1 MHYLDNAATTRV
13 LPEAAEA
20 AVHAM
25 CEEFGN
31 PSSLH
36 RMGLEASHL
45 LEDSRR
51 TVASALGCLPEEVY
65 FTACGTESTNISL
78 RGAAHLNRHKKG
90 RIITTEIEHA
100 ATVNTAKQL
109 AADGFDVVFLAPD
122 ATGHITPEVLSEAL
136 TEDTILLSCQLVNNE
151 IGTVQ
156 PVEQLGKLL
165 KTKAPKALFHIDAVQ
180 GLCRVRLTPKKWNCD
195 LMSVSGHKI
204 GAPKGIGALYV
215 KKGLRLPPLTFGG
228 GQERGMRPG
237 TEAVPNIAAFAKA
250 CEIRM
255 AHFDEDYAHVQE
267 LADYLKQQVSAEL
280 PDAVVNGEGDI
291 PHVVNLSMPGCKSE
305 VMLHV
310 LEGDEVYISSGSACS
325 KGKQSGVLKALG
337 LPKARTDSALRVSF
351 APFNTREDVD
361 ALMDEQ
367 IAKGKDGYIL
377 LKFNSLTDIDVIA
390 KLRAASCAGVT
401 VEMIVRGICCL
412 LPGVPGHTENITVTS
427 IVGRFLEHSRIYV
440 FGRGD
445 EEKMYISSAD
455 LMTRNTERRVEI
467 ACPIDDPA
475 VRTRLHDILYAMQHD
490 TVKAR
495 VLQPDGTYCKKPAV
509 QDPICAQ
516 DLLMQQAI
524 ENARK
529 QAAQP
534 APHPGFLEKIR
545 KWFSGS

>member
-78 RGAAHLNRHKKG
+78 RGTAHLNRHKKG

-122 ATGHITPEVLSEAL
+122 ATGHITPEVLSDAL

-165 KTKAPKALFHIDAVQ
+165 KAKAPKALFHIDAVQ

-215 KKGLRLPPLTFGG
+215 KKGIHIPPFMLGG
-228 GQERGMRPG
+228 GQEKGFRSG
-237 TEAVPNIAAFAKA
+237 TESVPLICGFGAAVKKLAPN
-250 CEIRM
+250 
-255 AHFDEDYAHVQE
+255 
-267 LADYLKQQVSAEL
+267 VSANFEKAADIQAYL
-280 PDAVVNGEGDI
+280 IEKCNENGDVFVNSRKGGSPYVTSIAVNG
-291 PHVVNLSMPGCKSE
+291 LKSE
-305 VMLHV
+305 VLLHY
-310 LEGDEVYISSGSACS
+310 LEKREIYVSSGSACS
-325 KGKQSGVLKALG
+325 KGKKSSVLKEFRYPEQSLDSTIRISFSIDTT
-337 LPKARTDSALRVSF
+337 KADI
-351 APFNTREDVD
+351 D
-361 ALMDEQ
+361 ALMEGIKSAQNDLC
-367 IAKGKDGYIL
+367 K
-377 LKFNSLTDIDVIA
+377 
-390 KLRAASCAGVT
+390 
-401 VEMIVRGICCL
+401 VR
-412 LPGVPGHTENITVTS
+412 
-427 IVGRFLEHSRIYV
+427 
-440 FGRGD
+440 
-445 EEKMYISSAD
+445 
-455 LMTRNTERRVEI
+455 
-467 ACPIDDPA
+467 
-475 VRTRLHDILYAMQHD
+475 
-490 TVKAR
+490 
-495 VLQPDGTYCKKPAV
+495 
-509 QDPICAQ
+509 
-516 DLLMQQAI
+516 
-524 ENARK
+524 
-529 QAAQP
+529 
-534 APHPGFLEKIR
+534 
-545 KWFSGS
+545 

>member
-78 RGAAHLNRHKKG
+78 RGTAHLNRHKKG

-156 PVEQLGKLL
+156 PVEQLGRLL
-165 KTKAPKALFHIDAVQ
+165 KAKAPKALFHIDAVQ

-195 LMSVSGHKI
+195 LMSVS
-204 GAPKGIGALYV
+204 ALYV

-280 PDAVVNGEGDI
+280 PDAVINGAGDI

-351 APFNTREDVD
+351 APFNTKEDVN
-361 ALMDEQ
+361 AFVAAVKKG
-367 IAKGKDGYIL
+367 AKM
-377 LKFNSLTDIDVIA
+377 F
-390 KLRAASCAGVT
+390 
-401 VEMIVRGICCL
+401 
-412 LPGVPGHTENITVTS
+412 
-427 IVGRFLEHSRIYV
+427 
-440 FGRGD
+440 
-445 EEKMYISSAD
+445 
-455 LMTRNTERRVEI
+455 RR
-467 ACPIDDPA
+467 
-475 VRTRLHDILYAMQHD
+475 
-490 TVKAR
+490 
-495 VLQPDGTYCKKPAV
+495 
-509 QDPICAQ
+509 
-516 DLLMQQAI
+516 
-524 ENARK
+524 
-529 QAAQP
+529 
-534 APHPGFLEKIR
+534 
-545 KWFSGS
+545 